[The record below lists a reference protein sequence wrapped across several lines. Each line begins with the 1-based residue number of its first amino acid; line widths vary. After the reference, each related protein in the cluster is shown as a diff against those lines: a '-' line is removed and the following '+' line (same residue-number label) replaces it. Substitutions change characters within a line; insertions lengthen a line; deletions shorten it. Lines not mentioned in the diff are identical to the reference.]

1 MKIMTD
7 RQYELRIREAVEQ
20 HMKEL
25 DERRWQSQRIEEH
38 EKFMTRTLDRFERD
52 WNNRLSRIEHALGL
66 DRLTCGEEVCEK
78 TDSMSCTPLNVDS
91 LC

>member
-25 DERRWQSQRIEEH
+25 DERRWQSQRIEEN
-38 EKFMTRTLDRFERD
+38 EKFMTRTLDRFDRD
-52 WNNRLSRIEHALGL
+52 WNNRLARIEHALGL
-66 DRLTCGEEVCEK
+66 DRLTCGSEDCEK
-78 TDSMSCTPLNVDS
+78 PASMSCTPVNVES

>member
-25 DERRWQSQRIEEH
+25 DERRWQSQRIEEN
-38 EKFMTRTLDRFERD
+38 EKFMARTLDRFERD

-66 DRLTCGEEVCEK
+66 DRLTCGEEVSEK
-78 TDSMSCTPLNVDS
+78 TDSMSCTPVNVES

>member
-7 RQYELRIREAVEQ
+7 RQYELRICEAVEQ

-25 DERRWQSQRIEEH
+25 DERRWLSQRIEEH
-38 EKFMTRTLDRFERD
+38 EKFMTRTLDRFEMD
-52 WNNRLSRIEHALGL
+52 WNRRMARIEHALGL
-66 DRLTCGEEVCEK
+66 DRLSCGPEVCEK
-78 TDSMSCTPLNVDS
+78 TDSMSCTPVNVES

>member
-7 RQYELRIREAVEQ
+7 HQYELRIREAVELRL
-20 HMKEL
+20 KEL
-25 DERRWQSQRIEEH
+25 DEQRWRDQRIEDA
-38 EKFMTRTLDRFERD
+38 EKHMTRTLDRFERD

-66 DRLTCGEEVCEK
+66 DRPTCGEEVCEK
-78 TDSMSCTPLNVDS
+78 TASMSCTPVNVES

>member
-7 RQYELRIREAVEQ
+7 RQYELRIREAVELRL
-20 HMKEL
+20 KEH
-25 DERRWQSQRIEEH
+25 DEQRWRDQRIEDAEQR
-38 EKFMTRTLDRFERD
+38 MIRTLDRFELD

-66 DRLTCGEEVCEK
+66 DRLTCGEEVCK
-78 TDSMSCTPLNVDS
+78 TADSMSCTPVNVES